1 MNKATSY
8 IKRLAQLEIGLAVIL
23 VFMPL
28 ILFAVDNGTK
38 FYDCDGKTLNAI
50 PGFRD
55 SISNYVYMDQAQVF
69 GMFLALAAMMF
80 IYNGIIYFKTE
91 VELMRMQ
98 HAASRSVEM
107 VKAMDTKE
115 KDKPHGG
122 KFYNIIFG
130 VSLLGVLL
138 FPHCEFPIPHYV
150 SAIIFF
156 VGSIVLMAFAGN
168 KKFRKT
174 GILLAIISAASLG
187 LSFATIPWYTLFIA
201 EWIALIA
208 IAIHYVLEAN
218 YSAKF
223 GMGE

>member
-1 MNKATSY
+1 MNKATNY
-8 IKRLAQLEIGLAVIL
+8 LTRLAQLEIGLAVIL

-28 ILFAVDNGTK
+28 ILYIVDNGTK
-38 FYDCDGKTLNAI
+38 FLDCDEKTKNAI

-69 GMFLALAAMMF
+69 GLFLAVAGMMF

-98 HAASRSVEM
+98 DAASRSAEM
-107 VKAMDTKE
+107 VTAMDKKE

-130 VSLLGVLL
+130 LSLLGVLL

-174 GILLAIISAASLG
+174 GILLAIISAVS
-187 LSFATIPWYTLFIA
+187 
-201 EWIALIA
+201 
-208 IAIHYVLEAN
+208 
-218 YSAKF
+218 
-223 GMGE
+223 